1 MLYLAMADLSGWYS
15 LMCQCCSFIGMLGLT
30 NVDLTTFAGDPI
42 DISNFQ
48 AKITD
53 RPKESGNLPRQEA
66 YIFYILSCWQ
76 PADAV
81 KDRSNKV

>member
-1 MLYLAMADLSGWYS
+1 
-15 LMCQCCSFIGMLGLT
+15 MLGLT

-66 YIFYILSCWQ
+66 YIFYILSC
-76 PADAV
+76 
-81 KDRSNKV
+81 